1 MKIIRSLAA
10 ASICMFLSSATWA
23 IESDDHSTHHPDA
36 AASSSKA
43 TKVDAKATAKS
54 ESKMHDAMAQESM
67 EKMDSQMKVMN
78 DMHEKMMNSKT
89 PDERKSLMAEHMKA
103 MQGGMAMMGN
113 MSNHSTMKGD
123 EKSKMQD
130 GMKGDM
136 ATHHKMMEKR
146 MQMMETMMQMMMD
159 RMMP

>member
-1 MKIIRSLAA
+1 MKIISSLAA

-23 IESDDHSTHHPDA
+23 VDQDEHNAHHPDA
-36 AASSSKA
+36 ATSSSKA
-43 TKVDAKATAKS
+43 TKVVAKATAKN
-54 ESKMHDAMAQESM
+54 ESKMHDSMVEESM

-78 DMHEKMMNSKT
+78 DMHEKMMNAKT

-103 MQGGMAMMGN
+103 MQGGMAMMSN
-113 MSNHSTMKGD
+113 MSNHSAMKGD

-159 RMMP
+159 RMTP